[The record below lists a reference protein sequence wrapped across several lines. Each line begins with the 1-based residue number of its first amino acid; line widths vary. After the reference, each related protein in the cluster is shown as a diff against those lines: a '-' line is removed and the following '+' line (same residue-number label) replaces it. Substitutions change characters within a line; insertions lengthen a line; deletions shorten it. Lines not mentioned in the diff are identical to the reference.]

1 MRGIVTEI
9 TKSEFLQACNEKVR
23 LDDLQDSE
31 AERRRREEE
40 ERRRREEEEER
51 RRRKEAER
59 IAREEAERR
68 RREEADRIAREEAE
82 RRRREEAER
91 IARENSD
98 WDAWYRNVPNA
109 CKRGFDVGDFRYSI
123 DANQRKIY
131 KTSNLGGTVI
141 GFTSEG
147 INEEL
152 GI

>member
-23 LDDLQDSE
+23 LDGLQDAEEERRRREE
-31 AERRRREEE
+31 AERIAREEE
-40 ERRRREEEEER
+40 ERRRREE
-51 RRRKEAER
+51 AER
-59 IAREEAERR
+59 L
-68 RREEADRIAREEAE
+68 
-82 RRRREEAER
+82 
-91 IARENSD
+91 ARENSD

-123 DANQRKIY
+123 DVNQRKIY

>member
-1 MRGIVTEI
+1 MSGIVTEI

-23 LDDLQDSE
+23 LDGLQD
-31 AERRRREEE
+31 AEE
-40 ERRRREEEEER
+40 ERRRREE
-51 RRRKEAER
+51 AE
-59 IAREEAERR
+59 
-68 RREEADRIAREEAE
+68 RIAREEAE

-91 IARENSD
+91 IAREEEERRRREEAERLARVEAERLARENSD
-98 WDAWYRNVPNA
+98 WDAWYRNVPSA
-109 CKRGFDVGDFRYSI
+109 CKRGFDVGGFSYSI

-131 KTSNLGGTVI
+131 KTSNLGGRVI

>member
-1 MRGIVTEI
+1 MSGIVTEI

-23 LDDLQDSE
+23 LDGLQDAE
-31 AERRRREEE
+31 EERRRREEE
-40 ERRRREEEEER
+40 ERRRQ
-51 RRRKEAER
+51 
-59 IAREEAERR
+59 
-68 RREEADRIAREEAE
+68 EEADRIAREEEE
-82 RRRREEAER
+82 RRRQEEADR
-91 IARENSD
+91 IARENSE

-109 CKRGFDVGDFRYSI
+109 CKQGFDVGEFRYSI

-131 KTSNLGGTVI
+131 KTSNLGGRVI

>member
-23 LDDLQDSE
+23 LDGLQDAE

-51 RRRKEAER
+51 RRREEAER
-59 IAREEAERR
+59 IAREEE
-68 RREEADRIAREEAE
+68 E

-91 IARENSD
+91 LARVEAERLARENSD

>member
-23 LDDLQDSE
+23 LDGLEDAE

-40 ERRRREEEEER
+40 ERRRREEEE
-51 RRRKEAER
+51 
-59 IAREEAERR
+59 
-68 RREEADRIAREEAE
+68 

-91 IARENSD
+91 IARENSQ
-98 WDAWYRNVPNA
+98 WDAWYRNVPSA
-109 CKRGFDVGDFRYSI
+109 CKQGFTVGGFRYSI

-131 KTSNLGGTVI
+131 KTSNLGGMVI

>member
-23 LDDLQDSE
+23 LDGLQDAE

-51 RRRKEAER
+51 RRREEAER
-59 IAREEAERR
+59 IAREEE
-68 RREEADRIAREEAE
+68 E

-91 IARENSD
+91 IARENSE

>member
-23 LDDLQDSE
+23 LDGLQDAE
-31 AERRRREEE
+31 AERLRREEE
-40 ERRRREEEEER
+40 
-51 RRRKEAER
+51 
-59 IAREEAERR
+59 
-68 RREEADRIAREEAE
+68 E

-91 IARENSD
+91 IAREEEERRRREEAERLARENAE
-98 WDAWYRNVPNA
+98 WDAWYRNVPSA
-109 CKRGFDVGDFRYSI
+109 CKRGFNVGDFSYSI

>member
-23 LDDLQDSE
+23 LDGLQDAE

-51 RRRKEAER
+51 RRR
-59 IAREEAERR
+59 EEAE
-68 RREEADRIAREEAE
+68 RIAREEAE

-91 IARENSD
+91 IAREEAER
-98 WDAWYRNVPNA
+98 DAWYRNVPNA